1 MNEKKYVASLL
12 VIIVIA
18 AMWTAIPQAQT
29 AARARLIHVASTV
42 PVVDIYVNGELAV
55 ADLAYGESSAYF
67 ALPSGATE
75 FRATREG
82 TSAQL
87 LVEWLNLESD
97 SSSIL
102 ISAKESAQLAVI
114 PDDMTPLDLANSRL
128 LIVNALDFAY
138 SVAIESSDV
147 DRQTSDEVA
156 PGDSLGPIELA
167 AARIELDL
175 HPANGVGKAA
185 PASFGANLAAGSNNT
200 LVIHGSS
207 DDPQLL
213 HAMAAVD
220 ADAMSGRVR
229 FVHAV
234 PGAAPVDLKINDRMI
249 VPNLAFAAPTEHI
262 PLPGGSQELTVSLG
276 GAVLSSMSLDVSA
289 GQLHTVVVMGT
300 PAALTIQQYQDS
312 PRDLSASAAV
322 VSLLN
327 AAPNSSVNQL
337 RLDSG
342 AIVAADVG
350 FGEAGGAAQIVP
362 GVHSMS
368 LILDIGDERGTID
381 VPPFYYYAGSYFN
394 LIALSGSAFTAPRL
408 LIAETSLAR
417 RVAAAAPS
425 MPASEDV
432 KPDMSADEPAAD
444 ADSRPAT
451 AQTEVEP
458 ETEADLETE
467 LQPEADPVSQAD
479 ETGASKA
486 QDEPEADAELDPTN
500 DSQPA
505 TESDAPGQAELSMEP
520 GPSLVLGPYAIVD
533 LDPSARLQL
542 RQYPS
547 RDALSLGLL
556 PGETNLVVLGRRGLT
571 LFYSD
576 EVPDLPIDLSDY
588 DTDPAAALYPVQDL
602 QPAETWLFVM
612 YQTVDGGALLGWV
625 NALYL
630 RVYDE
635 AGEDQRLAS
644 LPTVRQNR
652 AGGAFNTEAQSPDL
666 ADHVTARVYRLN
678 PDGRLNMRAANDPES
693 EVMMQLAP
701 NAELNLIG
709 MDATDEWAFV
719 DYAANS
725 GEIISGWVSAAYV
738 QLLLN
743 GEPVRPSTLRAL
755 DETVAPRIGDDIRGS
770 IRRPEDTGPTPIPPS
785 DDMMRGIVGEVA
797 LDPGAMLHLRRSPDA
812 NSESL
817 ALIPA
822 ESRVAISGITENR
835 EWLKARYEEQD
846 GWVSSR
852 YVALLLRGR
861 LYHRTYVESLLPAHN
876 NAGIRAG

>member
-1 MNEKKYVASLL
+1 
-12 VIIVIA
+12 
-18 AMWTAIPQAQT
+18 
-29 AARARLIHVASTV
+29 
-42 PVVDIYVNGELAV
+42 
-55 ADLAYGESSAYF
+55 
-67 ALPSGATE
+67 
-75 FRATREG
+75 
-82 TSAQL
+82 
-87 LVEWLNLESD
+87 
-97 SSSIL
+97 
-102 ISAKESAQLAVI
+102 
-114 PDDMTPLDLANSRL
+114 MT
-128 LIVNALDFAY
+128 I
-138 SVAIESSDV
+138 
-147 DRQTSDEVA
+147 VA
-156 PGDSLGPIELA
+156 PGDSLGPFELA
-167 AARIELDL
+167 AAHFELNL
-175 HPANGVGKAA
+175 HPANGDGKAA
-185 PASFGANLAAGSNNT
+185 RASFGANLAAGSYNT
-200 LVIHGSS
+200 LVIHGRS

-213 HAMAAVD
+213 HTMAAVD

-234 PGAAPVDLKINDRMI
+234 PGAAPVDLKIDDRMI
-249 VPNLAFAAPTEHI
+249 VPSLAFAAPTEHI
-262 PLPGGSQELTVSLG
+262 PLPGGSHELTVSLG
-276 GAVLSSMSLDVSA
+276 STVLSSMSLNVSA
-289 GQLHTVVVMGT
+289 GQLHTVVLMGT
-300 PAALTIQQYQDS
+300 PAALTIHQYQDS

-322 VSLLN
+322 VSLIN
-327 AAPNSSVNQL
+327 ATPNSSVNQL

-362 GVHSMS
+362 GAHSMS
-368 LILDIGDERGTID
+368 LILDIGDERGTIG
-381 VPPFYYYAGSYFN
+381 VPPVYYYAGSYFN

-417 RVAAAAPS
+417 RVAAAAPL
-425 MPASEDV
+425 MPASVDV
-432 KPDMSADEPAAD
+432 QPDMSADEPAAD
-444 ADSRPAT
+444 ADAAPAT
-451 AQTEVEP
+451 AQTDVEP
-458 ETEADLETE
+458 ETEADLVTE
-467 LQPEADPVSQAD
+467 VQPEAEQVSQAD
-479 ETGASKA
+479 ETGETKA
-486 QDEPEADAELDPTN
+486 PDEPEADAESDPTT

-505 TESDAPGQAELSMEP
+505 TETDAPGLTELSMEP

-533 LDPSARLQL
+533 LHPSARLQL

-571 LFYSD
+571 QYYPD

-602 QPAETWLFVM
+602 QPADTWLFIM

-635 AGEDQRLAS
+635 AGEHQRLAS

-719 DYAANS
+719 DYAADM
-725 GEIISGWVSAAYV
+725 GEIISGWVSAAYI

-770 IRRPEDTGPTPIPPS
+770 IRRP
-785 DDMMRGIVGEVA
+785 
-797 LDPGAMLHLRRSPDA
+797 
-812 NSESL
+812 
-817 ALIPA
+817 
-822 ESRVAISGITENR
+822 
-835 EWLKARYEEQD
+835 
-846 GWVSSR
+846 
-852 YVALLLRGR
+852 
-861 LYHRTYVESLLPAHN
+861 
-876 NAGIRAG
+876 